1 MKGMSLL
8 KHLPKTTLVG
18 LTRIRL
24 ALLISF
30 SLLMIW
36 QLLVGF
42 VSFDDYLIGFVYIL
56 FLNDLYTKL
65 KHPEI
70 LFNMEND
77 SPLKNRSRMSLI
89 FLILFTLPFLLDV
102 WNISDSARMFLYKIG
117 FILWGQVF
125 LVDAYLNYK
134 QTKSYQWL
142 GITVTAVLIIIVG
155 SIV

>member
-1 MKGMSLL
+1 MSLL
-8 KHLPKTTLVG
+8 KYLPKTTLVG

-30 SLLMIW
+30 SLLMLW

-42 VSFDDYLIGFVYIL
+42 VSFDDYLIGFVYVL
-56 FLNDLYTKL
+56 FLNDLYMKL

-70 LFNMEND
+70 LFNMDND
-77 SPLKNRSRMSLI
+77 GTLKNRNKMSLI

-102 WNISDSARMFLYKIG
+102 WNISDGVRMFLYKIG

-125 LVDAYLNYK
+125 LLDAYLNYK

>member
-1 MKGMSLL
+1 MSLL
-8 KHLPKTTLVG
+8 KYLPKMTVVG
-18 LTRIRL
+18 LTRIRM
-24 ALLISF
+24 ALLVSF

-56 FLNDLYTKL
+56 FLNDLYLKL
-65 KHPEI
+65 KHPEL
-70 LFNMEND
+70 LFNVGND
-77 SPLKNRSRMSLI
+77 DDSLKNRNKMSLI
-89 FLILFTLPFLLDV
+89 FLVLFTLPFLLDV
-102 WNISDSARMFLYKIG
+102 WNISDGVRMFLYKIG

-125 LVDAYLNYK
+125 LIDAYLNYK

>member
-1 MKGMSLL
+1 MSLL
-8 KHLPKTTLVG
+8 KYLPKTTLVG

-30 SLLMIW
+30 SLLMLW
-36 QLLVGF
+36 QLLIGF
-42 VSFDDYLIGFVYIL
+42 VSFDDYLIGFVYVL
-56 FLNDLYTKL
+56 FLNDLYMKL

-70 LFNMEND
+70 LFNMDND
-77 SPLKNRSRMSLI
+77 GTLKNRNKMSLI

-102 WNISDSARMFLYKIG
+102 WNISDGVRMFLYKIG

-125 LVDAYLNYK
+125 LLDAYLNYK

>member
-1 MKGMSLL
+1 MSLL
-8 KHLPKTTLVG
+8 KYLPKTTLVG

-30 SLLMIW
+30 SLLMLW

-42 VSFDDYLIGFVYIL
+42 VSFDDYLIGFVYVL
-56 FLNDLYTKL
+56 FLNDLYIKL

-70 LFNMEND
+70 LNIEND
-77 SPLKNRSRMSLI
+77 GTLKNRNKMSLI
-89 FLILFTLPFLLDV
+89 FLVLFTLPFLLDV
-102 WNISDSARMFLYKIG
+102 WNISDGVRMFLYKIG

-125 LVDAYLNYK
+125 LLDAYLNYK